1 MQFRIVGMRVV
12 VILGRIFF
20 LVSFGLEYIG
30 RDGPPRAGDLPFFSL
45 AFDGFRFLRA
55 IRVRL
60 WRPASPWVAFP

>member
-30 RDGPPRAGDLPFFSL
+30 RDGPPRA
-45 AFDGFRFLRA
+45 ALRA
-55 IRVRL
+55 ARGGPSI
-60 WRPASPWVAFP
+60 FFTCF